1 MIHIQIADAYR
12 EHVAE
17 ELLRRAAQACLVD
30 AGNTDAELTL
40 VISDDEMVHALNRTY
55 RGVDAPTDVLAFGG
69 ATPDF
74 VMAPDSVS
82 YLGDVIISYPRAV
95 EQARGRHTPAEELV
109 LLVVHGVLHLL
120 GYDHGTSQHKEAM
133 WAKQAMILDRLG
145 LAHVQPNETEE
156 DSRVCK

>member
-17 ELLRRAAQACLVD
+17 ELLHRAAQACLED
-30 AGNTDAELTL
+30 AGAADAELTL
-40 VISDDEMVHALNRTY
+40 VISDDETVHMLNRTY

-69 ATPDF
+69 TTPDF
-74 VMAPDSVS
+74 IVAPEGAS
-82 YLGDVIISYPRAV
+82 YLGDVVISYPRAV
-95 EQARGRHTPAEELV
+95 EQAMGRHTPAEELV

-120 GYDHGTSQHKEAM
+120 GYDHMTPQDKEAM
-133 WAKQAMILDRLG
+133 WAKQAMVLNRLG

-156 DSRVCK
+156 GF